1 MPGRVQGPHKDV
13 GLSPASAQGACEN
26 KQSDAAQCT
35 RTEQPQHVG
44 QSPCAFS
51 DRETGR
57 AGETRLQIESRCGLD
72 VLQDW
77 PSPRELGEIVAVQAF
92 LSCP

>member
-1 MPGRVQGPHKDV
+1 MW
-13 GLSPASAQGACEN
+13 ACPLQVPREPVRT
-26 KQSDAAQCT
+26 SRATLPECT

-51 DRETGR
+51 DQETGR
-57 AGETRLQIESRCGLD
+57 AGETRLQIESRCGLG